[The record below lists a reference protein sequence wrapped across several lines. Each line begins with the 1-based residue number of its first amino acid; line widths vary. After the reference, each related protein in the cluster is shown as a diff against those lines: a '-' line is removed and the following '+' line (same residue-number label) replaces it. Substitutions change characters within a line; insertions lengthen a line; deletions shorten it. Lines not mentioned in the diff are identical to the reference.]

1 MGRVR
6 RLALLVC
13 LLAAIAVAVVVVR
26 LDARVRAYLAG
37 PPLGGVRIYAAPSRL
52 EVGKPVPGGSLVAQA
67 RSVSATAPVTEPG
80 VPLAAGEYRSV
91 KAVVELVERPSP
103 VPLAERPRRVRVTFG
118 ARRIVSIDDLDTG
131 AALERLPSSPRCW
144 RW

>member
-13 LLAAIAVAVVVVR
+13 LLAALAAAVVVVR

-37 PPLGGVRIYAAPSRL
+37 PPLGGVRIYAAPARL
-52 EVGKPVPGGSLVAQA
+52 EVGEPVPGGTLA
-67 RSVSATAPVTEPG
+67 RKLERLGYRAVTEPG
-80 VPLAAGEYRSV
+80 VTLAAGEYRSV
-91 KAVVELVERPSP
+91 KAVVEFVERPSP

-131 AALERLPSSPRCW
+131 AALERLALEPE
-144 RW
+144 